1 MTHGDMWGR
10 SKNVPLDDINRL
22 AVNKYWDNLA
32 DVFDSYSFNG
42 ICVCDTSGSM
52 WGPNGSS
59 PINVA
64 ISIALYCAEYGKGPF
79 ANHYISFSSRPQLIK
94 TDGVDFVD
102 KVRRIYST
110 NLCENI
116 EATFDMMLGVAIN
129 NHCAQEDLPENV
141 IVISDM
147 EFDPIRGTTNM
158 WGHPSSTGNK
168 TVMER
173 VAEKWAAAGY
183 RIPKLVFWNVDAR
196 QDNIPMKVQDG
207 VTMVSGFSPTIFK
220 QIMTGKT
227 AFDLMY
233 EVLDSERYAAI
244 K

>member
-1 MTHGDMWGR
+1 
-10 SKNVPLDDINRL
+10 
-22 AVNKYWDNLA
+22 
-32 DVFDSYSFNG
+32 
-42 ICVCDTSGSM
+42 
-52 WGPNGSS
+52 
-59 PINVA
+59 
-64 ISIALYCAEYGKGPF
+64 
-79 ANHYISFSSRPQLIK
+79 
-94 TDGVDFVD
+94 
-102 KVRRIYST
+102 
-110 NLCENI
+110 
-116 EATFDMMLGVAIN
+116 MMLGVAIN

-158 WGHPSSTGNK
+158 WGRPSSTSNK

-183 RIPKLVFWNVDAR
+183 KMPKLVFWDVDAR
-196 QDNIPMKVQDG
+196 QDNIPMKVQNG

-233 EVLDSERYAAI
+233 EVLDGERYSII